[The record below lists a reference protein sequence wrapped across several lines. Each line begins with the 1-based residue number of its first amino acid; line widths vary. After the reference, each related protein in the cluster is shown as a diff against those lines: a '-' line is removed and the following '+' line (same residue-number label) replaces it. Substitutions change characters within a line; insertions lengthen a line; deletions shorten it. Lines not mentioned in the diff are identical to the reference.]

1 MPSKRS
7 KPSKKA
13 VRARNGSA
21 TRAALA
27 TKHGKKT
34 ARTKP
39 VSKKASTGRAVAKRA
54 RTVAAKKPVAKKRA
68 ATKGAR
74 KKPAIS
80 KKPAV
85 LKKLAV
91 SKKPAAPGVHKAVRR
106 AAVKGT
112 SSVRA
117 PVRRRDGSG
126 HIEPGYAKELLERS
140 GERAS
145 GDKAFIDG
153 SHTDDDLAEELG
165 EEAVETMTSGEDEG
179 EDVADQNVPEE
190 RGGPFVVTTAGTEFA
205 DGVDAS
211 NPPNAKRE
219 PFPTT

>member
-7 KPSKKA
+7 KPSKKV
-13 VRARNGSA
+13 VRGRNAPAR
-21 TRAALA
+21 RAPLA
-27 TKHGKKT
+27 TKLGKKT
-34 ARTKP
+34 ARKRP

-54 RTVAAKKPVAKKRA
+54 RTVAAKKPAAKKGA

-74 KKPAIS
+74 KKPALL

-85 LKKLAV
+85 RKKPTV
-91 SKKPAAPGVHKAVRR
+91 SKKLAAPGVHKAVSRV
-106 AAVKGT
+106 AAKAT

-126 HIEPGYAKELLERS
+126 HIEAKYAKELLEQS
-140 GERAS
+140 GERESS
-145 GDKAFIDG
+145 GRAFIDG
-153 SHTDDDLAEELG
+153 SRTDDDLAEELG

-179 EDVADQNVPEE
+179 EDVADQDTPEE
-190 RGGPFVVTTAGTEFA
+190 SGGPFVVTTAGTEFA

>member
-54 RTVAAKKPVAKKRA
+54 RTVAAKKPAAKKRA

-74 KKPAIS
+74 

-91 SKKPAAPGVHKAVRR
+91 SKKPAAPGVRKAVRR

-126 HIEPGYAKELLERS
+126 HIEAGYAKELLERS

-145 GDKAFIDG
+145 DGKAFIDG
-153 SHTDDDLAEELG
+153 SRTDDDLAEELG

-179 EDVADQNVPEE
+179 EDVADQAVPEE